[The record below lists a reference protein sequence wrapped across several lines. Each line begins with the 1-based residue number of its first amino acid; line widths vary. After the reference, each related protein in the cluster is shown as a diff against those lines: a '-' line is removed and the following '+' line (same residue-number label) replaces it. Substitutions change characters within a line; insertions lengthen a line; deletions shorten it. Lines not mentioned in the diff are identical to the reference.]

1 MVRKKRVTMADVAK
15 LAGVSRTT
23 VSFILNNVPDTNIPD
38 ATRQRVL
45 QIARELNYMPNV
57 QALNLATGKTMMIA
71 LVVRQTSEQMS
82 GDAFAGEFIRG
93 VTGVIEAENYHLVIH
108 AAEPDARESTYGK
121 LVRTHKVDGL
131 LISSPLVN
139 DQEVRL
145 LYREETPIVLHGA
158 TDTQDIPSVDVD
170 NRQGAYMAVRYLIDL
185 GHRRIGHISNAPFSY
200 ASSSDR
206 LDGYCQALAEAGI
219 PYDESLV
226 LAGEFTASSGY
237 EPMRALLD
245 LPNPPT
251 AVFVGSDMVALGAM
265 EAIRSRGARIPEDIS
280 LVGFDDILYAR
291 YTMPPL
297 TTVRIPAY
305 ELGRSAGDLMLKIIR
320 GESLPG
326 TRILLPTEL
335 VVRRS
340 TIKCPA

>member
-1 MVRKKRVTMADVAK
+1 MADVAK

-23 VSFILNNVPDTNIPD
+23 VSFILNNVPDANIPD

-45 QIARELNYMPNV
+45 QAVRELNYMPNV

-82 GDAFAGEFIRG
+82 SDAFAGEFIRG
-93 VTGVIEAENYHLVIH
+93 VTGVIEDEDYHLVIH
-108 AAEPDARESTYGK
+108 AAEPNARESTYGK

-145 LYREETPIVLHGA
+145 LHQEETPIVLHGA

-170 NRQGAYMAVRYLIDL
+170 NRQGAYMAVRYLLDL

-206 LDGYCQALAEAGI
+206 REGYRRALLEAGI
-219 PYDESLV
+219 AYDEALV

-237 EPMRALLD
+237 APMQALLD
-245 LPNPPT
+245 LPYPPT
-251 AVFVGSDMVALGAM
+251 AVFVGSDVVALGAM
-265 EAIRSRGARIPEDIS
+265 EAVRERGLRIPDDIS
-280 LVGFDDILYAR
+280 LIGFDDILYAR
-291 YTMPPL
+291 YTTPPL

-305 ELGRSAGDLMLKIIR
+305 DLGRSAGSLLLKIIR
-320 GESLPG
+320 GDSLPD
-326 TRILLPTEL
+326 TRFLLPTEL

-340 TIKCPA
+340 TIKYPA